1 MARLCYGLGYSLFSY
16 ILEYRFK
23 KNSNHKVCSLI
34 MIDILLKYLGLE
46 ISNRIKDL
54 DLSLLQISNVI
65 WAKGFWLIEIRYFL
79 GMYYSLS
86 TR

>member
-1 MARLCYGLGYSLFSY
+1 
-16 ILEYRFK
+16 
-23 KNSNHKVCSLI
+23 